1 MKKKNKIILIV
12 IIVLVVVGTGSLV
25 FIYIINNL
33 PANIYLRDNSIDE
46 EKAIIILKNGN
57 RWCWDT
63 GASGSAIF
71 KDLEDKGLKLG
82 YSWNTDSE
90 NTKRCDALFFVKT
103 LSTDSIL
110 LKNFI
115 YNYIEKSNIS
125 HNLQDLNIIG
135 ILGMNVI
142 KNYNWLLDFH
152 KNTLQNYDKDFQI
165 DTLVPK
171 FIITYSNEREPLT
184 DIRLG
189 RLRIKKMLLDSGFY
203 GDMMLYG
210 SDIEVM
216 NQFVNP
222 DTIINDISNSLYS
235 DSIPV
240 KRYIYYD
247 VYVNNLLFDKL
258 IINEGKRRLIGA
270 GFFRKFDRV
279 FWDSKDREVRFYKD

>member
-1 MKKKNKIILIV
+1 MKKKHKIIFIV
-12 IIVLVVVGTGSLV
+12 IIVIIVVAVGNWAFYSIV
-25 FIYIINNL
+25 YNL
-33 PANIYLRDNSIDE
+33 STSISLRDNSIDE
-46 EKAIIILKNGN
+46 EKTIIILKSGN

-63 GASGSAIF
+63 GSTGSVLFRDIEH
-71 KDLEDKGLKLG
+71 KRLKIG
-82 YSWNTDSE
+82 YSWNIDSE
-90 NTKRCDALFFVKT
+90 NTKKRHKTFFTKM
-103 LSTDSIL
+103 LSIDSIL
-110 LKNFI
+110 FENFI
-115 YNYIEKSNIS
+115 YEYIDSSNTS
-125 HNLQDLNIIG
+125 MSLRDSDIIG
-135 ILGMNVI
+135 LLGMNVI

-165 DTLVPK
+165 DTLTPK
-171 FIITYSNEREPLT
+171 FIISYSEERKPLT

-189 RLRIKKMLLDSGFY
+189 YLRIKKILLDSGFS

-216 NQFVNP
+216 NQFITP
-222 DTIINDISNSLYS
+222 DTIINDISSNLYS

-258 IINEGKRRLIGA
+258 IINKGKRRLIGA

-279 FWDSKDREVRFYKD
+279 FWDSGNREVRFYRD